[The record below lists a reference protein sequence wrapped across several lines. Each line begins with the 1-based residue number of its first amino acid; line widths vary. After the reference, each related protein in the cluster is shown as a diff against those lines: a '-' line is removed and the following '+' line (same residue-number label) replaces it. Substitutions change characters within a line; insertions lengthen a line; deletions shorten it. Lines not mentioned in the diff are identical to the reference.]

1 MMWQLQSD
9 RGNWNDD
16 RHSDDGDDDDYDDVK
31 NAR

>member
-9 RGNWNDD
+9 DGNWNND
-16 RHSDDGDDDDYDDVK
+16 RHGDDDDDDDDDDVK